1 MKYRLSGGQL
11 ITADGI
17 EEKDLLI
24 SNGTIEDIVARRSA
38 CSSDY
43 RVLDCTGNFISAGF
57 VDIHQHGG
65 GGSDYMDGF
74 PEDYVNATEAHLV
87 HGTTSV
93 MPTLLSASTEAIVNA
108 IRRYKEAKGDARV
121 RANLLGIH
129 HIHCHHLFSFT
140 HVSC

>member
-24 SNGTIEDIVARRSA
+24 SNGTIEGIIARKSA

-43 RVLDCTGNFISAGF
+43 RVLDCAGNFISAGF

-74 PEDYVNATEAHLV
+74 PEDYVNATGRIWSTAR
-87 HGTTSV
+87 
-93 MPTLLSASTEAIVNA
+93 PLSCRPCFRQAP
-108 IRRYKEAKGDARV
+108 RP
-121 RANLLGIH
+121 L
-129 HIHCHHLFSFT
+129 
-140 HVSC
+140 